1 MTKIIITLAAVLGL
15 STAAFAADKKVPV
28 VDPMSAVDLAIVSD
42 TEYDVD
48 AETTTTEFGVEAGM
62 DGLSLSLLP
71 KYDWDKSEVN
81 NIEIGLSYDWKI
93 NKTFSIV
100 PYAEYNVDSDFEE
113 KGKTVG
119 LKTRFKF

>member
-1 MTKIIITLAAVLGL
+1 MTKTIITLAAVLGL
-15 STAAFAADKKVPV
+15 STSVFAADKKVTA
-28 VDPMSAVDLAIVSD
+28 VDPMSAIDLAIVSD
-42 TEYDVD
+42 TEYDID
-48 AETTTTEFGVEAGM
+48 AETATTEFGAEAGIN
-62 DGLSLSLLP
+62 GLTLSLLP
-71 KYDWDKSEVN
+71 KFDWDKSEVN
-81 NIEIGLSYDWKI
+81 NIEFGLSYDWKI

>member
-42 TEYDVD
+42 TEYDID
-48 AETTTTEFGVEAGM
+48 AETTTTEFGVEAGI

-113 KGKTVG
+113 KGKSVG